1 MTDTITVEGGAELS
15 RTLHKAADDFGD
27 MDAPGGRA
35 ANLVATSGRQE
46 APRLTGALASSIRPD
61 VDGNTAAVVSALPYA
76 GRTHYGWAAVGQ
88 RAQPFLTD
96 PLARYENKIVEYYGD
111 EAERILSHVEGA

>member
-1 MTDTITVEGGAELS
+1 MADAIRVEGADELS
-15 RTLHKAADDFGD
+15 RTLHNAADDFGD
-27 MDAPGGRA
+27 MERAGDRA
-35 ANLVATSGRQE
+35 ANLVANAGRVE
-46 APRLTGALASSIRPD
+46 APRLTGALASSIHPD

-96 PLARYENKIVEYYGD
+96 PLARYESTIVEYFGD